1 MRIKSVKYKTKKIY
15 FVNMIVLFSINVY
28 FRRIK
33 LYSIMDFRIR
43 IKELCQSKGIT
54 QKELAD
60 KMGISDISLNK
71 TLRGDYPQLQ
81 TLERIA
87 NALEVDITELFMRNT
102 ADSEVNGYVKVK
114 GTLYEVHSFED
125 LEKLIKLKK

>member
-1 MRIKSVKYKTKKIY
+1 
-15 FVNMIVLFSINVY
+15 
-28 FRRIK
+28 
-33 LYSIMDFRIR
+33 MDFRTR
-43 IKELCQSKGIT
+43 IKELCQSKGFT

-81 TLERIA
+81 SLERIA
-87 NALEVDITELFMRNT
+87 NALDIDISELFVRNT
-102 ADSEVNGYVKVK
+102 PDSEVNGYVKVK

-125 LEKLIKLKK
+125 LRKLLEMDV

>member
-1 MRIKSVKYKTKKIY
+1 
-15 FVNMIVLFSINVY
+15 
-28 FRRIK
+28 
-33 LYSIMDFRIR
+33 MDFRTR
-43 IKELCQSKGIT
+43 IKELCQSKGFT

-81 TLERIA
+81 SLERIA
-87 NALEVDITELFMRNT
+87 NALDIDISELFVRN
-102 ADSEVNGYVKVK
+102 APDSEVNGYVKVK

-125 LEKLIKLKK
+125 LRRLLELNV

>member
-1 MRIKSVKYKTKKIY
+1 
-15 FVNMIVLFSINVY
+15 
-28 FRRIK
+28 
-33 LYSIMDFRIR
+33 MDFRIR

-87 NALEVDITELFMRNT
+87 TALNVPITELFSVGTNEELT
-102 ADSEVNGYVKVK
+102 ALIQHK
-114 GTLYEVHSFED
+114 GDFYKATTIAE
-125 LEKLIKLKK
+125 LEKVVSKIKEKSE

>member
-1 MRIKSVKYKTKKIY
+1 
-15 FVNMIVLFSINVY
+15 
-28 FRRIK
+28 
-33 LYSIMDFRIR
+33 MDFRTR
-43 IKELCQSKGIT
+43 IKELCQSKGFT

-81 TLERIA
+81 SLERIA
-87 NALEVDITELFMRNT
+87 NALDIDISELFVRDT
-102 ADSEVNGYVKVK
+102 PDSEVNGYVKVK

-125 LEKLIKLKK
+125 LRRLLELNV

>member
-1 MRIKSVKYKTKKIY
+1 
-15 FVNMIVLFSINVY
+15 
-28 FRRIK
+28 
-33 LYSIMDFRIR
+33 MDFRTR
-43 IKELCQSKGIT
+43 IKELCQSKGFT

-81 TLERIA
+81 SLERIA
-87 NALEVDITELFMRNT
+87 NALDIDISELFVRNT
-102 ADSEVNGYVKVK
+102 PDSDVNGYVKVK

-125 LEKLIKLKK
+125 LRRLLELNV